1 MSISSTRTL
10 PVRTKTEE
18 METAD
23 SPSVLLVDL
32 THSALAGINLLSF
45 TTTPKFKGIK
55 NLPPGLHF
63 VFCSTTSDLSVR
75 HGAWFEVPSGTQE
88 GRQPLFVKKW
98 NSATEQ
104 LDEVTDTA
112 SILRWRAN
120 LGSIWKEGLSPYRQ
134 SAAPD
139 GEAKEESDDW
149 PSLTDHITP
158 RLLSKLVGHTPNHWS
173 LTSASSAKQDLE
185 AIPGLAASSHV
196 FQEEKELNLLP
207 IDLKRPWR
215 EGATG
220 RERTEAA
227 LDHSYYLQEMI
238 DTHCLNKDAKHILGE
253 MQFCFLMVLT
263 LNNYSCLEQ
272 WKRILTLVLTSHSII
287 ASLPDLYTNF
297 LALLTL
303 QLKSCALAEG
313 GLFDLA
319 DESGSLL
326 KSLLHRFRLAL
337 KDLPGST
344 AKSDVTDELDELE
357 DYLRG
362 EHGWELDNTTLL
374 KKGMLD
380 LVDGERVEMDVGA
393 AFDEEDEE
401 GEYAPAVVEL
411 SVEQM
416 RELGITEEDVRKM
429 TRGKEGKREDEL
441 EEEVLSEEEEGESED
456 DRDLEDMD
464 DRY

>member
-1 MSISSTRTL
+1 
-10 PVRTKTEE
+10 
-18 METAD
+18 MEIAD
-23 SPSVLLVDL
+23 SPCVLLLDL
-32 THSALAGINLLSF
+32 THSALAGIDLLSF

-55 NLPPGLHF
+55 NLPHGLHF

-75 HGAWFEVPSGTQE
+75 HGAWFEIPPGTQE

-98 NSATEQ
+98 NPATEQ
-104 LDEVTDTA
+104 LDQVIDTA
-112 SILRWRAN
+112 EILRWRAN

-134 SAAPD
+134 SASS
-139 GEAKEESDDW
+139 GEEAKEESDDW
-149 PSLTDHITP
+149 SSLTDHITSQ
-158 RLLSKLVGHTPNHWS
+158 LLSKLVGYTPNHWS

-196 FQEEKELNLLP
+196 FQEEKELNLIP

-238 DTHCLNKDAKHILGE
+238 DKCCLDRDAKHILGE

-287 ASLPDLYTNF
+287 SELADFYVGF
-297 LALLTL
+297 LALLRL

-326 KSLLHRFRLAL
+326 KSLLHKFRLGL

-344 AKSDVTDELDELE
+344 SKSDVMDELDELE

-411 SVEQM
+411 TAEQM
-416 RELGITEEDVRKM
+416 AELGITEEDVKKM
-429 TRGKEGKREDEL
+429 TRGKEGQRVNDLQDEVHSVDERESEG
-441 EEEVLSEEEEGESED
+441 EEESED